1 MTANILLA
9 HENTSPVLIHLVITA
24 KVIVPKASYYTF
36 NAIYAAKGRV
46 GISPKQMLMWSRADA

>member
-36 NAIYAAKGRV
+36 KAIYAAKGRV
-46 GISPKQMLMWSRADA
+46 GISPKQMLM